1 MAAGADDSP
10 AWAPG
15 LRFLTEDEPP
25 IPLLLRERLEDFV
38 VEEQPS
44 FTPSGEG
51 EHLFVLV
58 EKRGLST
65 DALAAHARRI
75 FDLRPTDVGYAG
87 RKDAQA
93 VTRQWLSLT
102 GVATPDAARLEDDR
116 VRVLQV
122 TRNDKKLRLGAL
134 AGNRFE
140 LLLRG
145 IAEADR
151 PRVVRVLERLAERG
165 LPNYFGGQRFGADGR
180 GFELGRLL
188 YDGDA
193 HGYLRARFA
202 VESRSPVA
210 SPAREAADVDHA
222 APTAEEASSNASEEV
237 ERSEP
242 AASSALEEF
251 AAALES
257 GSRGDLR
264 RLAKLASRLPRE
276 AAGLARQLARRPGD
290 WSSALRALDRGSLTM
305 HLSALQSRVF
315 NRLLASRL
323 ETFDRPLLGD
333 LVQFHTTRSQFA
345 VGPDENLDELARR
358 AAAFELAPTG
368 GLFGG
373 RAEVPTGEPGRL
385 ERAALEAEGV
395 DPAASRGA
403 LGPPLPGAR
412 RLLRVPVAG
421 LRHDF
426 EPEGLRLAF
435 ELPPGCFATTLVSEI
450 SKTP

>member
-1 MAAGADDSP
+1 MPAEADGSP
-10 AWAPG
+10 DRAPG
-15 LRFLTEDEPP
+15 LRRLTEEEPP
-25 IPLLLRERLEDFV
+25 IPLVLRQRLEDFV
-38 VEEQPS
+38 VEERPS
-44 FTPSGEG
+44 FAPSGEG
-51 EHLFVLV
+51 EHLFVFV

-65 DALAAHARRI
+65 EALAGHARRV
-75 FDLRPTDVGYAG
+75 FDLRPADVGYAG
-87 RKDAQA
+87 RKDARA
-93 VTRQWLSLT
+93 ITRQWLSLT
-102 GVATPDAARLEDDR
+102 GVRTEDAARLDDER
-116 VRVLQV
+116 VRVIET

-151 PRVVRVLERLAERG
+151 PRALRVLARLAERG
-165 LPNYFGGQRFGADGR
+165 LPNYFGAQRFGADGR

-188 YDGDA
+188 YEGDA

-202 VESRSPVA
+202 VEGRSPIDPAGSGAVD
-210 SPAREAADVDHA
+210 ARETPSV
-222 APTAEEASSNASEEV
+222 AEEGGAGAPQEAQH
-237 ERSEP
+237 SEP
-242 AASSALEEF
+242 VVGSALEEF

-264 RLAKLASRLPRE
+264 RLAKLAPRLPRE
-276 AAGLARQLARRPGD
+276 AAALARQLARRPGD
-290 WSSALRALDRGSLTM
+290 WKSSLRALDRGSLTM

-333 LVQFHTTRSQFA
+333 LVQFHASRSQFA
-345 VGPDENLDELARR
+345 VGPEDDLEELARR

-385 ERAALEAEGV
+385 EHAALEAEGV
-395 DPAASRGA
+395 DPGASRGA

-421 LRHDF
+421 LQHSF

-435 ELPPGCFATTLVSEI
+435 ELPPGSYATTLVSEL